1 MPLTLNFSQGQ
12 LVGLGSLIGSQ
23 LSNVLPQSP
32 YLFTIYHPNFG
43 SGTAYFHIG
52 TPYNSSGNFSGSF
65 SGSFSTGSF
74 GLTGSLSGSTPSSYS
89 SSGGFASGSS
99 GINFNGFVGG
109 SPYVTSMVISQITSS
124 FQFSPHPLTI
134 PTNTLRVS
142 GTGGIYLVIES
153 QDA

>member
-74 GLTGSLSGSTPSSYS
+74 GLTGSLSGSTTSSYS
-89 SSGGFASGSS
+89 SSGGFASGSN
-99 GINFNGFVGG
+99 GINLNGYI
-109 SPYVTSMVISQITSS
+109 SSNYVTTMVISQATSS
-124 FQFSPHPLTI
+124 FQLAPASVI
-134 PTNTLRVS
+134 PPNTLNVR

-153 QDA
+153 NDA

>member
-1 MPLTLNFSQGQ
+1 MPLTLNFTSTQ
-12 LVGLGSLIGSQ
+12 LNGAGSLIGSPLQ
-23 LSNVLPQSP
+23 NNLPQSP
-32 YLFTIYHPNFG
+32 YLFTIYHPNFNNG
-43 SGTAYFHIG
+43 SAYFNIG
-52 TPYNSSGNFSGSF
+52 AVPNSNGNFSGSF
-65 SGSFSTGSF
+65 TGGFNSGSF